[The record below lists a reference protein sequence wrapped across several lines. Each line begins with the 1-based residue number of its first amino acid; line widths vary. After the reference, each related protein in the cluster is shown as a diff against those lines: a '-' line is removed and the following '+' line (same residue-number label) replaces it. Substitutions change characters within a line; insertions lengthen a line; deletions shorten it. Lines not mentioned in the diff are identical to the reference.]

1 MKLRK
6 LTLYLDQLMQAG
18 QGRRGDLER
27 RRDSLEVEEGFHVDY
42 ALLTATGCA
51 PDAVDFESLRLI

>member
-1 MKLRK
+1 
-6 LTLYLDQLMQAG
+6 MQAG